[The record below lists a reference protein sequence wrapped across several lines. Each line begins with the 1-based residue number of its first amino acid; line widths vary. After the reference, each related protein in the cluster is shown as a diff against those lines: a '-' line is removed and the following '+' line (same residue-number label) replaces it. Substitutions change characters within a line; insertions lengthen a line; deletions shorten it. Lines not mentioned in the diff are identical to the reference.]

1 VRNRWLLN
9 PFVLD
14 APEPALE
21 RLAQPDWFVNKATLT
36 AHDQLARL
44 CEVHR
49 PLVAE
54 VERVAAAGER
64 PVTVAGDCC
73 AAIGVLAGIQ
83 HAGFDP
89 LLVWLD
95 AHGDFNTHDT
105 TLSGFVGGMPLAMI
119 TGRGNQ
125 ALVEADGLTPL
136 PDTRVVLADARDLDP
151 PERDLL
157 QRSGVTHITDLD
169 RLVDRVANRPVYV
182 HFDVDVLDPAEAP
195 DVLFPVPGG
204 PSVER
209 LRLVLA
215 HLRAT
220 VDVIGASMTTWAV
233 ARHSEGLTAIA
244 CWRVFDNLVG
254 DV

>member
-1 VRNRWLLN
+1 
-9 PFVLD
+9 
-14 APEPALE
+14 
-21 RLAQPDWFVNKATLT
+21 
-36 AHDQLARL
+36 
-44 CEVHR
+44 
-49 PLVAE
+49 
-54 VERVAAAGER
+54 
-64 PVTVAGDCC
+64 
-73 AAIGVLAGIQ
+73 
-83 HAGFDP
+83 
-89 LLVWLD
+89 
-95 AHGDFNTHDT
+95 
-105 TLSGFVGGMPLAMI
+105 
-119 TGRGNQ
+119 
-125 ALVEADGLTPL
+125 L